1 MQGGNYYEQK
11 KSLINLTFWP
21 LVIDPSIIGLESK
34 LCLASLSSSVVFDSR
49 TNNILPF
56 HRKILKTN
64 MIENS

>member
-34 LCLASLSSSVVFDSR
+34 LCLACKFQPKRLVTFGIFKSS
-49 TNNILPF
+49 
-56 HRKILKTN
+56 
-64 MIENS
+64 